1 MNKLKE
7 LKRIGILTGGG
18 DCPGLNAVIRAV
30 TKTAINDY
38 GMDVIGFR
46 DGYEGLVENRF
57 LNLSYGAASGIL
69 SRGGT
74 ILGTSNKADPF
85 NYPVKKDGKIIHK
98 DLSSRAIRNFKKNKL
113 DALICVGGDGT
124 LSIAYKL
131 YKKGMNIIGIPKT
144 IDNDVNLTDATSGFD
159 SALTIATD
167 AIDKLHTTAQSH
179 HRVMIVEVM
188 GRYAG
193 WLGLCSG
200 IAGGADIIL
209 IPEIPFDIKKICH
222 RVLERS
228 RAGMRFS
235 IIVVSEGAKPK
246 GGEMVVKKF
255 IKDSP
260 DPLRLGGIGNFVSE
274 QIEKMTGIEVRV
286 TVLGHIQRGGSPTA
300 YDRILATKF
309 GCEAVR
315 FAIKKN
321 FGQMVALKGRDIIS
335 VPIGDAIKSL
345 KKVPLNSPLLKY
357 ARSVGTSFGDDYA

>member
-1 MNKLKE
+1 MSKK
-7 LKRIGILTGGG
+7 IGILTGGG

-38 GMDVIGFR
+38 SMDVIGFR

-57 LNLSYGAASGIL
+57 LKLSYGAASGIL
-69 SRGGT
+69 SQGGT

-85 NYPVKKDGKIIHK
+85 NYPVKKDEKIIRK
-98 DLSSRAIRNFKKNKL
+98 DLSSRAIRNFKENKL

-124 LSIAYKL
+124 LSIAYRL

-159 SALTIATD
+159 SALVIATD

-209 IPEIPFDIKKICH
+209 IPEIPFKIEEVCQ

-228 RAGMRFS
+228 RGAGRRFS
-235 IIVVSEGAKPK
+235 IIVVSEGAKLK
-246 GGEMVVKKF
+246 GGEMVVKKMVA
-255 IKDSP
+255 DSP
-260 DPLRLGGIGNFVSE
+260 DPIRLGGIGNCVAA

-315 FAIKKN
+315 FIVEKK
-321 FGQMVALKGRDIIS
+321 FGNMVAMQGRNII
-335 VPIGDAIKSL
+335 PIPIADAIKSL
-345 KKVPLNSPLLKY
+345 KKVPLDSPLLKY
-357 ARSVGTSFGDDYA
+357 ARSVGTSFGD

>member
-1 MNKLKE
+1 MNKRK
-7 LKRIGILTGGG
+7 KNKKIGILTGGG

-30 TKTAINDY
+30 AKSAIIDY
-38 GMDVIGFR
+38 GFDVIGFK
-46 DGYEGLVENRF
+46 DGYEGLIENRF
-57 LNLSYGAASGIL
+57 FKLSFMAVSGIINQ
-69 SRGGT
+69 GGT
-74 ILGTSNKADPF
+74 ILGTSNKANPF
-85 NYPVKKDGKIIHK
+85 SYPVKKNGKIEFK
-98 DLSSRAIRNFKKNKL
+98 DLSGHALKNYKKNGL
-113 DALICVGGDGT
+113 DALICTGGDGT

-131 YKKGMNIIGIPKT
+131 YKKGINVIGIPKT
-144 IDNDVNLTDATSGFD
+144 IDNDVNLTDTTSGFD
-159 SALTIATD
+159 SAVVIATD

-209 IPEIPFDIKKICH
+209 IPEIPFSIEKVCQ

-228 RAGMRFS
+228 RGTGRRFS

-246 GGEMVVKKF
+246 GGDMVVKK
-255 IKDSP
+255 IVDDSP
-260 DPLRLGGIGNFVSE
+260 DPIRLGGIGNCVAA
-274 QIEKMTGIEVRV
+274 QIEKMTGLEVRV

-315 FAIKKN
+315 FVSEKK
-321 FGQMVALKGRDIIS
+321 FGQMVALNGWKIDPVSIEE
-335 VPIGDAIKSL
+335 ATKSL
-345 KKVPLNSPLLKY
+345 KKVSPDSHLVSYSK
-357 ARSVGTSFGDDYA
+357 SIGTSFGD

>member
-1 MNKLKE
+1 MTKLKNI
-7 LKRIGILTGGG
+7 KKIGILTGGG

-30 TKTAINDY
+30 TKTAIIDY
-38 GMDVIGFR
+38 GFDVIGFK
-46 DGYEGLVENRF
+46 DGYEGIVENKF
-57 LNLSYGAASGIL
+57 LKLSFMAVSGIMVQ
-69 SRGGT
+69 GGT

-85 NYPVKKDGKIIHK
+85 SYPVKKNGKIVHR
-98 DLSSRAIRNFKKNKL
+98 DLSGEVLKNYKKNGL
-113 DALICVGGDGT
+113 DALICTGGDGT

-131 YKKGMNIIGIPKT
+131 YKKGINVIGIPKT

-159 SALTIATD
+159 SALVIATD

-209 IPEIPFDIKKICH
+209 IPEIPFDIKKVCQ
-222 RVLERS
+222 RVIERS
-228 RAGMRFS
+228 KGAGRRFS
-235 IIVVSEGAKPK
+235 IIVVSEGATPK
-246 GGEMVVKKF
+246 GGDMVVKKMVA
-255 IKDSP
+255 DSP
-260 DPLRLGGIGNFVSE
+260 DPIRLGGIGNYVAA
-274 QIEKMTGIEVRV
+274 QIEKMTGVEVRV

-315 FAIKKN
+315 FADEKN
-321 FGQMVALKGRDIIS
+321 FGQMVALNGGKITS
-335 VPIGDAIKSL
+335 VSIEEAVKSL
-345 KKVPLNSPLLKY
+345 KKVSQDSHLVRY
-357 ARSVGTSFGDDYA
+357 ARSVGTSFGD